1 MTNLKL
7 LKMKKVIF
15 ILSLL
20 MLNLSVAQEHFSGIN
35 ISRRVGLINASFNP
49 AELTNLSNTFEVQV
63 FSTSL
68 NVSNNKIS
76 FGDIVSSDKDIE
88 DLIFDGNEAANMRL
102 DLLINGPGFAMKY
115 KKWAFGV
122 STNAVAKANIID
134 VDVNLGNALTNSGI
148 NSIIG
153 LTNVSSNYNQKIN
166 AATWGEIGFTL
177 ARDLFDTEKY
187 KISAGTNIRLLFPS
201 SFTNFAADKFNGTVV
216 NTAGDLSLTD
226 THANLNIAYSGPI
239 ADGFTDAKNF
249 SDFFSSGINGYAV
262 DLGVNF
268 KIKEADN
275 PKDYKFNSGLSIKN
289 IGSMTFKSDN
299 NESSNYDLTISNTQF
314 LDLNQFE
321 NVDNVKDIEQIL
333 LSSGYLTKTND
344 QKDFTIKLPTLFTA
358 YADLKLTNRF
368 YVSAF
373 TQQKLV
379 DDSDNDFSTTQN
391 SITLTPRFSGENYEI
406 FVPLSDNEISG
417 FTGGFGFRVGGFFMG
432 SGSILTAM
440 INDTKQADIYLGFR
454 IGF

>member
-1 MTNLKL
+1 MQIKKAL
-7 LKMKKVIF
+7 LF
-15 ILSLL
+15 LSLFL
-20 MLNLSVAQEHFSGIN
+20 LNLSFAQEHFSGIN
-35 ISRRVGLINASFNP
+35 ISRRVGILNASFNP
-49 AELTNLSNTFEVQV
+49 AELTNLSNTYEVNV
-63 FSTSL
+63 FNTSL
-68 NVSNNKIS
+68 NVSNNKVS
-76 FGDIVSSDKDIE
+76 FGDIVNSDKDIE

-102 DLLINGPGFAMKY
+102 DLLVNGPSFAMKY
-115 KKWAFGV
+115 NKWAFGI
-122 STNAVAKANIID
+122 STSAVAKANIID
-134 VDVNLGNALTNSGI
+134 VDVNLGNALTNSGL
-148 NSIIG
+148 NSIFG
-153 LTNVSSNYNQKIN
+153 ATSVSSNYNQKIN
-166 AATWGEIGFTL
+166 AATWGEIGLSL
-177 ARDLFDTEKY
+177 ARDIYDTDKY
-187 KISAGTNIRLLFPS
+187 KVSVGTNIRLLFPS
-201 SFTNFAADKFNGTVV
+201 SYTNFAADKFNGTIV
-216 NTAGDLSLTD
+216 NTAGNLSLTD
-226 THANLNIAYSGPI
+226 TQTNLNIAYSGPI
-239 ADGFTDAKNF
+239 ADGFTDANNF
-249 SDFFSSGINGYAV
+249 NDFFSSGINGYAI

-268 KIKEADN
+268 RIKAADN

-299 NESSNYDLTISNTQF
+299 NESSNYNLNISNTQF

-321 NVDNVKDIEQIL
+321 NVDNIKDIEQIL

-358 YADLKLTNRF
+358 YADLKLAERF

-417 FTGGFGFRVGGFFMG
+417 FTGGFGFRLGGFFMG

-440 INDTKQADIYLGFR
+440 INDTKQADVYLGFR

>member
-1 MTNLKL
+1 
-7 LKMKKVIF
+7 MKKAF
-15 ILSLL
+15 LFLSLFI
-20 MLNLSVAQEHFSGIN
+20 LNLSFAQEHFSGIN
-35 ISRRVGLINASFNP
+35 ISRRVGILNASFNP
-49 AELTNLSNTFEVQV
+49 AELTNLSNTYEVSV
-63 FSTSL
+63 FNTSL
-68 NVSNNKIS
+68 NVSNNKVS
-76 FGDIVSSDKDIE
+76 FGDIVNSDKDIE

-102 DLLINGPGFAMKY
+102 DLLISGPAFAMKY
-115 KKWAFGV
+115 NKWAFGI
-122 STNAVAKANIID
+122 STSAVAKANIID

-148 NSIIG
+148 NSIFG
-153 LTNVSSNYNQKIN
+153 ATSVNSNYNQKIN
-166 AATWGEIGFTL
+166 AATWGEIGLSL
-177 ARDLFDTEKY
+177 ARDIYDTDKY
-187 KISAGTNIRLLFPS
+187 KVSVGTNVRLLFPS
-201 SFTNFAADKFNGTVV
+201 SYTNFAADKFNGTIV

-226 THANLNIAYSGPI
+226 TQANLNIAYSGPI
-239 ADGFTDAKNF
+239 ADGFTDADNF
-249 SDFFSSGINGYAV
+249 NDFFSSGINGYAV

-268 KIKEADN
+268 RIKVADN

-299 NESSNYDLTISNTQF
+299 NESSNYNLNISNTQF

-321 NVDNVKDIEQIL
+321 DVDNVKDIEQIL
-333 LSSGYLTKTND
+333 LSSGYLTKTSD

-358 YADLKLTNRF
+358 YADLKLTNRL

-373 TQQKLV
+373 TQQKIV

-406 FVPLSDNEISG
+406 FIPLSDNEISG
-417 FTGGFGFRVGGFFMG
+417 FTGGFGFRLGGFFMG

-440 INDTKQADIYLGFR
+440 IDDTKQADVYLGFR